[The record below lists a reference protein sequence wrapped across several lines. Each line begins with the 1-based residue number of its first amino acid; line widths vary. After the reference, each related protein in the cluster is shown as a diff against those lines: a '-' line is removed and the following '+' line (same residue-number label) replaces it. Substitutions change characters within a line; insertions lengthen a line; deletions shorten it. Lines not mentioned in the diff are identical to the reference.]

1 MATRSSRPILLNRN
15 LEDPEKLRAP
25 VGHYGDGEID
35 TPIRDRKFEPDIPS
49 SAEVT
54 AEIAAALAA
63 YVGPSITAALAALW
77 VGNPGDVWTQG
88 APGVASMVAQ
98 PKIYRALVTQA
109 GTSAPTA
116 TVLANTLSG
125 TPVLSYNDV
134 GEYRITL
141 ASAFPLG
148 KVFARIGATG
158 PPYEQSGSEFFI
170 GRATSNYINIYNYIA
185 GAKANDLLTLCP
197 VEIIVYP

>member
-63 YVGPSITAALAALW
+63 YVGPSITAALAAYDLSTRAIQTIAA
-77 VGNPGDVWTQG
+77 GGAAQTLDVNVYACVNLTLTADCTLTLTDPADNGVFAFVLYTTQG
-88 APGVASMVAQ
+88 NGGGWDIILPGAVLFDSGTQ
-98 PKIYRALVTQA
+98 P
-109 GTSAPTA
+109 APT
-116 TVLANTLSG
+116 
-125 TPVLSYNDV
+125 
-134 GEYRITL
+134 
-141 ASAFPLG
+141 
-148 KVFARIGATG
+148 
-158 PPYEQSGSEFFI
+158 
-170 GRATSNYINIYNYIA
+170 
-185 GAKANDLLTLCP
+185 LTLGTITKYVLTARRVLGVTTWDCLLAGDGLA
-197 VEIIVYP
+197 V